1 MTDLSSTALTLD
13 HRLAIRGGHRLG
25 HGLADITALVRRNL
39 LVAMRMPETI
49 VFGVVQPLMLLVLF
63 VYVFGG
69 AVDIPGVSYI
79 QYVVPAVLVQTAAFA
94 GIGTAVG
101 IAADL
106 QKGMVDR
113 FRSLPIARSAV
124 LAGRTLAD
132 AVQLA
137 VRLLLVVGVA
147 LAMGFRFEGGW
158 LAAVCALGVAV
169 IFGFAMSWIFVAI
182 GLLVRNEE
190 AASAASFVWV
200 FPLVFVSSAY
210 VPVDTLP
217 SWLQPVAR
225 LNPITAASDAVRALA
240 FGGEATEPLLR
251 TLIWSAALVLIFGSL
266 AVRMYRKTA

>member
-1 MTDLSSTALTLD
+1 MTHLPSTVVALD
-13 HRLAIRGGHRLG
+13 HGFATTGGGRLG
-25 HGLADITALVRRNL
+25 HGLTDISALVGRNL

-49 VFGVVQPLMLLVLF
+49 VFGIAQPLMLLVLF

-106 QKGMVDR
+106 HKGIVDR
-113 FRSLPIARSAV
+113 FRSLPLARSAV

-137 VRLLLVVGVA
+137 VRLLLVVGAA
-147 LAMGFRFEGGW
+147 LLMGFRFESGW
-158 LAAVCALGVAV
+158 LAAVGALGVAV

-182 GLLVRNEE
+182 GLAVRNEE

-225 LNPITAASDAVRALA
+225 INPITAASDAVRALA
-240 FGGEATEPLLR
+240 FGGEVTEPLLR
-251 TLIWSAALVLIFGSL
+251 TLIWSAALVLVFGAL
-266 AVRMYRKTA
+266 AVRLYRKAV